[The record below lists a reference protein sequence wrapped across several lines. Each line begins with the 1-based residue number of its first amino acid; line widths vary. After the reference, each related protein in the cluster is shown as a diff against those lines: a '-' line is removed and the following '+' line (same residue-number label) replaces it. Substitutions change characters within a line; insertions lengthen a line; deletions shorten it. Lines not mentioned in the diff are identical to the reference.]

1 MSKFRKLVL
10 AVSTQSGHKTRGT
23 LAADICTTWCD
34 VNIFT
39 TGSFPLPSCMSHAA
53 SSAHCRGSRIPS
65 APSKELSLS
74 FPIKKNKRC
83 KFSLSCIMDLAKITQ
98 ITLLPKLFLFLM
110 RNTLGNNVIIHDRV
124 KILSVTLCQIM
135 PS

>member
-1 MSKFRKLVL
+1 MLPPLLIAEVL
-10 AVSTQSGHKTRGT
+10 ESLLH
-23 LAADICTTWCD
+23 LAKNFPFLSQLKKIND
-34 VNIFT
+34 VN
-39 TGSFPLPSCMSHAA
+39 FP
-53 SSAHCRGSRIPS
+53 
-65 APSKELSLS
+65 
-74 FPIKKNKRC
+74 
-83 KFSLSCIMDLAKITQ
+83 LSCIMDLAKITQ